1 MLEARMTNIETRISI
16 PNDVLFQN
24 LDGEAVLLN
33 LQSGKYFG
41 LDPVGTRVWN
51 LLVEYGTLPTT
62 YQTLLEEYEVDAER
76 LQSDL
81 LALVDQLNAH
91 GLIRLN
97 EPSKDE
103 S

>member
-1 MLEARMTNIETRISI
+1 MTVTTARISI
-16 PNDVLFQN
+16 PDDVLFQN

-41 LDPVGTRVWN
+41 LDLVGTRVWN
-51 LLVEYGTLPTT
+51 LLVEHGALPTT
-62 YQTLLEEYEVDAER
+62 YQTLLKEYEVDADR

-81 LALVDQLNAH
+81 LALVDQLAAH
-91 GLIRLN
+91 GLIRLDLL
-97 EPSKDE
+97 SDDDE